1 MPCIIEAD
9 GLTRRFGNLV
19 AVDHVDFT
27 VEQGEIFGFLGPNGA
42 GKTTTVRMLTG
53 IIEPSDG
60 TAVVQG
66 YDVALEPVRARRD
79 CGVVPEEANVY
90 LDLTVWQNLM
100 LMAELHGLPRRRCQR
115 DGERLL
121 DILGLADRRAQ
132 KARKLSKGLRQRLML
147 CTALVSS
154 PSLLFLDEPTSGLDV
169 ASARLIRDIVR
180 QLNREGLTVFLTTHN
195 MAEAEQMCSRVDI
208 INEGKIVAVDT
219 TDELRNLIKS
229 RQLLEVAFADEHEPV
244 GQALAGLDGVTD
256 CIPDGGAY
264 MLQTQ
269 EPGEV
274 AVRVCRLA
282 ETKGWA
288 IEAIRT
294 RKPTLEEAFLHLT
307 GGKGGAQRGDSQRM
321 RGQGGGHGD
330 RH

>member
-1 MPCIIEAD
+1 DA
-9 GLTRRFGNLV
+9 F
-19 AVDHVDFT
+19 
-27 VEQGEIFGFLGPNGA
+27 
-42 GKTTTVRMLTG
+42 
-53 IIEPSDG
+53 
-60 TAVVQG
+60 
-66 YDVALEPVRARRD
+66 
-79 CGVVPEEANVY
+79 
-90 LDLTVWQNLM
+90 
-100 LMAELHGLPRRRCQR
+100 RRRVK
-115 DGERLL
+115 GF
-121 DILGLADRRAQ
+121 
-132 KARKLSKGLRQRLML
+132 SKGMRQRLGIAIAIAKNAEVIL
-147 CTALVSS
+147 
-154 PSLLFLDEPTSGLDV
+154 LDEPTSGLDV